1 MTALNRVTFS
11 ISMYLVGKDFFK
23 AIKEIIASN
32 LTIKHIPLMAY

>member
-11 ISMYLVGKDFFK
+11 ISMHLVGNDFLK